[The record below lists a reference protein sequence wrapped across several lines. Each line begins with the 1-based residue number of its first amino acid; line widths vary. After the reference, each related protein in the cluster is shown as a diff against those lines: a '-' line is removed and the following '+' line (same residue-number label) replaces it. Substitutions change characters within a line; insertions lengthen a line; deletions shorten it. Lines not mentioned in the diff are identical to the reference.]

1 MGSLKEGSA
10 HGGSNPAISRSGV
23 GRGLGA
29 VRGFVC
35 QTQNCEQDTGRQ
47 RAHGGKMQH
56 GTDID
61 KEGDDQH
68 DDGQFQV
75 WVFNGIQ

>member
-1 MGSLKEGSA
+1 MLTQ
-10 HGGSNPAISRSGV
+10 RDV
-23 GRGLGA
+23 GA
-29 VRGFVC
+29 ERGFLC
-35 QTQNCEQDTGRQ
+35 QTLNCEWDTGRQ
-47 RAHGGKMQH
+47 RARGGRKMQP

-75 WVFNGIQ
+75 WVFNGIQQGHL

>member
-1 MGSLKEGSA
+1 MPTQKDPGTVSA
-10 HGGSNPAISRSGV
+10 GTLRTWGFR
-23 GRGLGA
+23 GRE
-29 VRGFVC
+29 
-35 QTQNCEQDTGRQ
+35 QTGQ
-47 RAHGGKMQH
+47 R

-75 WVFNGIQ
+75 WVLDGVQEGHLKGKRAR

>member
-1 MGSLKEGSA
+1 MRTQR
-10 HGGSNPAISRSGV
+10 N
-23 GRGLGA
+23 LGA
-29 VRGFVC
+29 VRCFLC
-35 QTQNCEQDTGRQ
+35 QTQNSEQEHWKARS
-47 RAHGGKMQH
+47 KWVNMQH

-68 DDGQFQV
+68 DDGEFQV